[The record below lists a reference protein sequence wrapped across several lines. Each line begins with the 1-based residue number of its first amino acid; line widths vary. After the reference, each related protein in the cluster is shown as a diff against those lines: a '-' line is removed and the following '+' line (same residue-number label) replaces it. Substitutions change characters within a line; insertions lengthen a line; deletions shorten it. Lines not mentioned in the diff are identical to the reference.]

1 MNTPKVLDYIE
12 VARQGKGV
20 LIRVHGLG
28 NMKISLTMSDFV
40 NASLSADY
48 LNFALDLAQCR
59 GMDSTFMG
67 TIISIARAIA
77 DADGWLCLINVS
89 AQNRDLLDMIGVSR
103 FINFREGFKLET
115 VEMECLL
122 PDNDPSRRIRLIRRA
137 HEHLVEIDA
146 RNRERFGR
154 FLAALEEEMDTDK
167 KHVEESPQ
175 ALLAEDSDEDE

>member
-115 VEMECLL
+115 VEKSL
-122 PDNDPSRRIRLIRRA
+122 
-137 HEHLVEIDA
+137 A
-146 RNRERFGR
+146 RNAKIVVPSNSELVNVIGE
-154 FLAALEEEMDTDK
+154 LAGVLPLGK
-167 KHVEESPQ
+167 KDNR
-175 ALLAEDSDEDE
+175 ADG